1 MVARSKKKKPVR
13 VARRV
18 GVYASPI
25 NKGFRAVMFYFQT
38 EVSREDAIDQIKA
51 YVKSSDI
58 PKEEQNYILANP
70 DYNILCT
77 YYCAAAAF
85 WVNTDQTASKDS
97 EFWKD
102 ALDKRLSEL
111 VETGKP
117 LYYEKLESAASTAN
131 VVSLSPHQRL
141 QQKIGQTI
149 MQDLEDLEDAWI
161 NGEKVSIDVYGL
173 FRKHGLGGS
182 ATIPVRKAIEGWLL
196 QYEDAYH
203 KRCEQSVEGYSHL
216 KRSELNRRIKECKA
230 MLEDLD
236 RIKSV
241 AKARRA
247 VKIKKAPSIDKQVSK
262 VKYKKEDT
270 EFKVASIKPVQ
281 VIGKKRLFVFNTK
294 YRKLTEYVTEDPKGF
309 IIEGTTIK
317 NFSKHSSRTITLR
330 KPLDV
335 LPLVSSQT
343 TKQFGKVL
351 DGIKAKPSVPTGRL
365 NEDTILLKAD
375 SK

>member
-51 YVKSSDI
+51 YIKSSDI
-58 PKEEQNYILANP
+58 PKQEQDYILANP

-85 WVNTDQTASKDS
+85 WVNTDQTVSKDS

-102 ALDKRLSEL
+102 ALDKRLGEL

-117 LYYEKLESAASTAN
+117 LYYEKLESAADTAN

-173 FRKHGLGGS
+173 FRKHALGGS

-196 QYEDAYH
+196 QYEDAYY

-216 KRSELNRRIKECKA
+216 KRPELNRRIKECKA

-241 AKARRA
+241 AKARRT
-247 VKIKKAPSIDKQVSK
+247 VKVKKTPSIDKQVSK

-270 EFKVASIKPVQ
+270 EFKIASIKPVQ

-309 IIEGTTIK
+309 IIQGTTIK

-343 TKQFGKVL
+343 TKQFSKVL